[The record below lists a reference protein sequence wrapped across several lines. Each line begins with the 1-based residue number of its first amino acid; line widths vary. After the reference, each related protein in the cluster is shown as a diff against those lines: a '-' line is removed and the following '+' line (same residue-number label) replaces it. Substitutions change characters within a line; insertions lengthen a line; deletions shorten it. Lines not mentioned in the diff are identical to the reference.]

1 MYESYWAWIST
12 RHHHASEDERHGKPD
27 YAELIAKCPEDL
39 KELFEDHVIIP
50 WYRDPELRSVC
61 ISKILKKWILD
72 LHKKKHFD
80 TFFPFWHILHQI
92 CPHFFF
98 SRSTPLKAGQI
109 AEVFSKLMVKGRRL
123 ALNYSDR
130 WCFAMMTQA
139 VLHLMR
145 RQYKLSTAV
154 SYSSPVFGV

>member
-72 LHKKKHFD
+72 LQKRKHFD
-80 TFFPFWHILHQI
+80 TFCIKFAPTV
-92 CPHFFF
+92 F
-98 SRSTPLKAGQI
+98 SRSTPPKAGQI

-154 SYSSPVFGV
+154 SCSSPVFGV